1 MPLPPGT
8 SYRDIGMSNVFKYF
22 IFLYFCIVEKQYFW
36 MITHISLNLEIF
48 YYTDF
53 INIDFFVNR
62 HIKLR

>member
-1 MPLPPGT
+1 MIVFLLGLRTNPYQKIWRHLPIGT
-8 SYRDIGMSNVFKYF
+8 FGSRETKSYLMR
-22 IFLYFCIVEKQYFW
+22 
-36 MITHISLNLEIF
+36 THISLNLEIF